1 MGIGVLVGL
10 GIIVGYLLIPVVHF
24 TWPISPFIAGY
35 VGISFAKD
43 RTDSPSIRGLK
54 YGAWIGVFSLAVF
67 ILIALALI
75 SVLDIGPNKVAF
87 VWILVAILTLY
98 SASMSALGAMY
109 AALKSEKNEVDTSEG
124 PQIEPIK

>member
-1 MGIGVLVGL
+1 MGIGILVGL
-10 GIIVGYLLIPVVHF
+10 GIIVGYLQIPVVHF
-24 TWPISPFIAGY
+24 TWPFSPFIAGY

-75 SVLDIGPNKVAF
+75 AVLDISPNKVAF
-87 VWILVAILTLY
+87 IWILVVILTLY
-98 SASMSALGAMY
+98 SGSMSALVAMY
-109 AALKSEKNEVDTSEG
+109 AALISEKKEADTLEEIVD
-124 PQIEPIK
+124 